1 MPLPDYGTG
10 ISTVFDWPLRFVFVN
25 GNTKLG
31 QDLCHRLQTPRG
43 SLAWDLNAG
52 WDMRALF
59 RGTLNTSELVAAQA
73 AIGAECEKDERVN
86 SASAILTFIPQAS
99 TLIAT
104 ITVDGADGPFVLV
117 LSVDS
122 LTVAVLR
129 IQNQ

>member
-1 MPLPDYGTG
+1 MASPDYGVGWQG
-10 ISTVFDWPLRFVFVN
+10 ISDFPLTFVFIN
-25 GNTKLG
+25 GNAILG

-122 LTVAVLR
+122 LTVAILR
-129 IQNQ
+129 IQTQ